1 MRFYVLLT
9 KPLFFL
15 QRRYVVSFIVIWI
28 FTSLL
33 AVSLVKAQGDLMIY
47 PKRVVFD
54 GTKRTQDLGL
64 ANTGKDTATYLISF
78 IQIKMKED
86 GTFENV
92 ERPDSGQY
100 FASNNLRVFPRTI
113 TIAPK
118 ESQAVKLQVINL
130 GNLPPG
136 EYRSHIYFRSV
147 PLPVAAGE
155 KEPDKDTNSVAV
167 KLVPV
172 FGITIPVI
180 IRVGEDSTTATISD
194 IGIDFKDPSK
204 PQAMMF
210 LNRVG
215 NMSVYG
221 DLTIDY
227 ISATGQKIRAAAIK
241 GVAVYTPLN
250 RRKVRI
256 DLDASSKIDYHKGRL
271 EVNYESSVGKSPVSI
286 AKQELVLK

>member
-1 MRFYVLLT
+1 M
-9 KPLFFL
+9 FL
-15 QRRYVVSFIVIWI
+15 VAADI
-28 FTSLL
+28 
-33 AVSLVKAQGDLMIY
+33 VKAQGDLMIY

-54 GTKRTQDLGL
+54 GSKRAQDLGL

-78 IQIKMKED
+78 IQIKMNED
-86 GTFENV
+86 GTFENI
-92 ERPDSGQY
+92 ERPDSGQN
-100 FASNNLRVFPRTI
+100 FASNYLRVFPRTI

-118 ESQAVKLQVINL
+118 ESQAVKLQVINS

-155 KEPDKDTNSVAV
+155 KETITDTTSVSV

-180 IRVGEDSTTATISD
+180 IRIGEDSTTATISD
-194 IGIDFKDPSK
+194 VGIDFIDPVK
-204 PQAMMF
+204 PQAVMF
-210 LNRVG
+210 LNRKG

-227 ISATGQKIRAAAIK
+227 ISATGQKTRAAAIK

-256 DLDASSKIDYHKGRL
+256 DLAPSAKIDYHQGRL
-271 EVNYESSVGKSPVSI
+271 EVNYESSGGKSPGAI